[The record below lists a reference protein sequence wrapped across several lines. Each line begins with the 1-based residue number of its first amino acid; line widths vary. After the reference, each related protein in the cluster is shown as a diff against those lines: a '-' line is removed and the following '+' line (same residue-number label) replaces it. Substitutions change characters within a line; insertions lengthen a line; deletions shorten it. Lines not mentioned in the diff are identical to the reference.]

1 MIKTSLVMFMAA
13 IMVVGVLGTSFV
25 SDAEALKGK
34 GVGISQYGSVTD
46 VCGLVLCSDYPG
58 GKEAYKENWSS
69 SFANQVSEP
78 TPSQQIVSEPAKMT
92 RVSAYNV
99 DEEYP
104 AQLDTFIH
112 KFELDKISAEEA
124 IVGIKEV
131 HNAYLNANIASDII
145 DGVSEK
151 LNLYDNGTFDAPTAV
166 EAVHLTAEP
175 QNVNPEYQGALD
187 EVIHKFELDK
197 ISAEEAI
204 VGIKEVHE
212 GFTGLYIT
220 SDLIEAVDETIA
232 LIDSGAL
239 SGADAVEAVHL
250 TAEPQNV
257 NPEYQGALDEV
268 IHKFEL
274 DKISAEEAI
283 VGIKEVHEGFTG
295 LYITSDLIE
304 AVDETIALIDSGAL
318 SGADAVEAVHLTAE
332 PQNVNPE
339 YQGALDE
346 VIHKFELDK
355 ISAEEAIVGI
365 KEVHEGFTGL
375 YITSDLIEAVDETIA
390 LIDSGALS
398 GADAVEAVHLTAE
411 PQNVN
416 PEYQGALDEVIHK
429 FELDKISAE
438 EAIVGI
444 KEVHEGFTGLY
455 IQSDI
460 IDTVSIQI
468 NIYESGNDSAAHVLE
483 EIHEVIEEKETE
495 LSALHSVD
503 GEAMVKELPPN
514 TVDMPVGA
522 GVPGCEENGMC
533 YTPRNLTV
541 PVGTTVTWINSD
553 GAIPHTVTAGWPDS
567 DSIGLDYP
575 GGNGFDS
582 DFMSGGATYEHT
594 FEVPGEYD
602 YYCLLHPWM
611 LGSVTVE

>member
-13 IMVVGVLGTSFV
+13 IMVVGVFGTSFV

-34 GVGISQYGSVTD
+34 GVGISQYGSSTD

-58 GKEAYKENWSS
+58 GKEAYKENWYS
-69 SFANQVSEP
+69 SFANQISEPAPSQQVVSEP
-78 TPSQQIVSEPAKMT
+78 KKTI

-104 AQLDTFIH
+104 AQLDAFIH

-131 HNAYLNANIASDII
+131 HNAYVKANIASNII

-151 LNLYDNGTFDAPTAV
+151 LNLYNNGTFDAPTAI
-166 EAVHLTAEP
+166 EAIHLTAEP

-204 VGIKEVHE
+204 TGIKEVHD

-232 LIDSGAL
+232 LIDSGVL
-239 SGADAVEAVHL
+239 SGADAVESVHL

-257 NPEYQGALDEV
+257 NPEFIGALDEYL
-268 IHKFEL
+268 HKFEL

-283 VGIKEVHEGFTG
+283 TGIKEVHEGFVG
-295 LYITSDLIE
+295 L
-304 AVDETIALIDSGAL
+304 
-318 SGADAVEAVHLTAE
+318 H
-332 PQNVNPE
+332 
-339 YQGALDE
+339 
-346 VIHKFELDK
+346 
-355 ISAEEAIVGI
+355 
-365 KEVHEGFTGL
+365 
-375 YITSDLIEAVDETIA
+375 
-390 LIDSGALS
+390 
-398 GADAVEAVHLTAE
+398 
-411 PQNVN
+411 
-416 PEYQGALDEVIHK
+416 
-429 FELDKISAE
+429 
-438 EAIVGI
+438 
-444 KEVHEGFTGLY
+444 
-455 IQSDI
+455 IQSDV

-468 NIYESGNDSAAHVLE
+468 NIYDSGNDSAAHVLE
-483 EIHEVIEEKETE
+483 EIHEVIEEKEAE
-495 LSALHSVD
+495 LATLHSVD
-503 GEAMVKELPPN
+503 GEVMVKELPPN

-522 GVPGCEENGMC
+522 GVPGCEENNMC
-533 YTPRNLTV
+533 FTPTNLTV

-582 DFMSGGATYEHT
+582 DFMSGGATFEHT
-594 FEVPGEYD
+594 FNVPGEYD

-611 LGSVTVE
+611 LGSVNVE